1 MRVGVIPAHGPQFL
15 QETIQQVK
23 LCENLGFDSIWI
35 EEHHGRGGYWPTPLI
50 ALAAIAPHTERVQL
64 GTNILILP
72 LYDPVHIAEQF
83 AVLDVMTGG
92 RMVLGT
98 SIGDSAKEFAMF
110 RVQANRRG
118 QIFEEQIQVIQM
130 LWATGEANIDSEIFH
145 YKGIHIPVPPVQPGG
160 PPIWI
165 GGWGPR
171 QVERAATLGNAWFPG
186 PVSDLTGVVQRLENY
201 TQQLKDQGKDPS
213 ARAHPLTRDIVV
225 SETEEEAWRLA
236 EKELLPAYRE
246 DYLAS
251 DHPLVGKE
259 SGAKFQGL
267 RDLARDRLIIG
278 NPETVT
284 REATRVIQVTH
295 SDHLILRLKLPGIS
309 PDHITRSIKLI
320 GREVIPA
327 LKG

>member
-1 MRVGVIPAHGPQFL
+1 MRVGVVPAHGPQLL
-15 QETIQQVK
+15 QETIQQAK
-23 LCENLGFDSIWI
+23 LCEDLGIDSIWI
-35 EEHHGRGGYWPTPLI
+35 EEHHGQGGYWPTPLI
-50 ALAAIAPHTERVQL
+50 ALAAIASHTERVQL

-118 QIFEEQIQVIQM
+118 QIFEEQIQVIRK
-130 LWATGEANIDSEIFH
+130 LWETGEVSMDGEIFH
-145 YKGIHIPVPPVQPGG
+145 FDRISIPVPPVQQRG

-171 QVERAATLGNAWFPG
+171 QVERAARLGNAWFPG
-186 PVSDLTGVVQRLENY
+186 PVSDLPGVVQRLENY
-201 TQQLKDQGKDPS
+201 TQLLKDHGKDPS
-213 ARAHPLTRDIVV
+213 ARVHPLTRDIIL
-225 SETEEEAWRLA
+225 SETEEEAWELA
-236 EKELLPAYRE
+236 EKELLPAYQE

-251 DHPLVGKE
+251 DHPLVGKD

-284 REATRVIQVTH
+284 REAIRVIRATH
-295 SDHLILRLKLPGIS
+295 TDHLVFRLKLPGIS
-309 PDHITRSIKLI
+309 PVQITRSIKLLS
-320 GREVIPA
+320 REVIPH
-327 LKG
+327 LIG